1 MGMKPRK
8 PAKRKPKQ
16 YEEPK
21 KHRTA
26 VYGVLTLHTRECI
39 DAYAGGI
46 RELLTQYKVPR
57 DQWNNIWDGVEKWPK
72 ADADHDLHWFIG
84 FFNGVAEGQGCN
96 LEDLVVL

>member
-1 MGMKPRK
+1 MGIKSRKPTKRAARKPRT
-8 PAKRKPKQ
+8 A
-16 YEEPK
+16 
-21 KHRTA
+21 A
-26 VYGVLTLHTRECI
+26 VYDVLTLHTRECI

-46 RELLTQYKVPR
+46 RELLTQHKVPK

-84 FFNGVAEGQGCN
+84 WFNGAAEAQGCN

>member
-8 PAKRKPKQ
+8 PTKRATRKP
-16 YEEPK
+16 
-21 KHRTA
+21 RTA

-39 DAYAGGI
+39 DDYAGGI
-46 RELLTQYKVPR
+46 RELLTQHKVPK
-57 DQWNNIWDGVEKWPK
+57 DQWNNIWDSVEKWPK

-84 FFNGVAEGQGCN
+84 WFNGAAEAQGCN